1 MTNQAPQNQIIN
13 GRFTGLKDFHIA
25 QITENTTTSYSTD
38 TPFMLAR
45 AIEAKTTTKIDS
57 QAEYSDNTTEY
68 ISSEFEQGTIEL
80 DVNDLSPYAKSVLFG
95 HKYDPTTGLLNLNIN
110 DVSNP
115 VAVGWRATRSNGCK
129 QQLCWY
135 YAVVFTPADQNFQ
148 TASDKSKAQTQTI
161 KGTFTGRAVD
171 GSYGVVLDEEYLI
184 PGTNASQLLEEWF
197 STVVEPSGLTSGPI
211 STFVQLN
218 NEVDESKNNVDESKN
233 EMVKLENKI
242 VEPQINTEKVNIEP
256 NITRQEVK

>member
-13 GRFTGLKDFHIA
+13 GRFTGLKDFYIA
-25 QITENTTTSYSTD
+25 QITENTTTSYVAD
-38 TPFMLAR
+38 TPFLLAR

-68 ISSEFEQGTIEL
+68 ISSEFEEGTIEL

-95 HKYDPTTGLLNLNIN
+95 HKYNPTTGLLNLNIN

-135 YAVVFTPADQNFQ
+135 YAVVFTPADQNFE

-171 GSYGVVLDEEYLI
+171 GAYGIVLDEEYLAS
-184 PGTNASQLLEEWF
+184 GTSATQLLNTWF
-197 STVVEPSGLTSGPI
+197 SQVVEPDATTTGPV
-211 STFVQLN
+211 SQFVKPE
-218 NEVDESKNNVDESKN
+218 NEGDESKT
-233 EMVKLENKI
+233 EMFKTENKI
-242 VEPQINTEKVNIEP
+242 VEPHVNTEKVNIEQ

>member
-1 MTNQAPQNQIIN
+1 MTNQAPENQIIN

-25 QITENTTTSYSTD
+25 QITENTTTSYATG

-95 HKYDPTTGLLNLNIN
+95 HKYNPTTGLLNLNIN

-135 YAVVFTPADQNFQ
+135 YVAVFTPADQNFQ
-148 TASDKSKAQTQTI
+148 TASDKSKAQIQTI
-161 KGTFTGRAVD
+161 KGTFTGRAID
-171 GSYGVVLDEEYLI
+171 GAYENILDEEYLSE
-184 PGTNASQLLEEWF
+184 GTNASELLEAWF
-197 STVVEPSGLTSGPI
+197 SQVIEPDGLTSDSSPV
-211 STFVQLN
+211 SQFVKPE
-218 NEVDESKNNVDESKN
+218 NEGDESKT
-233 EMVKLENKI
+233 EMFKTENKI
-242 VEPQINTEKVNIEP
+242 VEPHINTEKVNIEQ